1 VIAFVIL
8 AAVVIAGTLV
18 IERHMQITKPPHA
31 RSAAASAVAVA
42 GPDSAITADTAF
54 DVNKPAAPA
63 VAPLLAERQPVSA
76 DPTLF
81 PTRSR
86 LAVPDAPG
94 YVRVLA
100 RGGTARV
107 RIDGRM
113 YGFAPLIVRVGP
125 GTHVVSL
132 ESSGDA
138 FLPAQITVAATS
150 NDTVSA
156 TFSARLSA
164 ADTPARDDGRQ
175 PFPATAAPSV
185 PAASSTPSPAA
196 DPAATAPDQ
205 TGNAPADPSQP

>member
-1 VIAFVIL
+1 
-8 AAVVIAGTLV
+8 
-18 IERHMQITKPPHA
+18 
-31 RSAAASAVAVA
+31 
-42 GPDSAITADTAF
+42 
-54 DVNKPAAPA
+54 
-63 VAPLLAERQPVSA
+63 
-76 DPTLF
+76 
-81 PTRSR
+81 
-86 LAVPDAPG
+86 
-94 YVRVLA
+94 VLA

-156 TFSARLSA
+156 IFSARLSA

-175 PFPATAAPSV
+175 PFAATPTPSV
-185 PAASSTPSPAA
+185 PAASPTASPAA